1 MIPIY
6 KEQKEKLYLI
16 CKNARHEPPHLHRST
31 EIIYVTQGKIELGIG
46 QEFFHMEQGDLAV
59 IFPDVI
65 HHGQVF
71 TKEESK
77 ACYLWAAPVL
87 SGNFENI
94 MQRYCPQNPV
104 IKRAHIHKECLQA
117 IECLVRDSREKDRNF
132 IVEQAYVQILLARS
146 IEKLQLIEKSKT
158 EGQDIIYQAV
168 AYIAKNFREEISLNS
183 MAKALGVNK
192 YSLSRVFS
200 GVFHSN
206 FKQYL
211 NEQRLNYVS
220 NLLECTDKNIT
231 EICMDAG
238 FESQRTFNRVFHER
252 FKMTPREYRKIC
264 CRQYLIKDEEIYKK
278 MQCNIN

>member
-16 CKNARHEPPHLHRST
+16 CKNSRHEPPHLHRST
-31 EIIYVTQGKIELGIG
+31 EIIYITQGEIELGIG

-65 HHGQVF
+65 HHCQVF
-71 TKEESK
+71 TREESK
-77 ACYLWAAPVL
+77 ACYLWVAPVL

-94 MQRYCPQNPV
+94 MQKYCPKNPV
-104 IKRAHIHKECLQA
+104 IKRTHIHNECLQA
-117 IECLVRDSREKDRNF
+117 MECLIKDGKEKDRNS

-146 IEKLQLIEKSKT
+146 IERIQLIEKN
-158 EGQDIIYQAV
+158 EIEEQDIIYQVV
-168 AYIAKNFREEISLNS
+168 AHIAKNFREEISLES
-183 MAKALGVNK
+183 MSGALGINK

-200 GVFHSN
+200 KVFHSN

-238 FESQRTFNRVFHER
+238 FESQRTFNRVFHDR
-252 FKMTPREYRKIC
+252 FKMTPREYRKFY
-264 CRQYLIKDEEIYKK
+264 QEQHLVGSKK
-278 MQCNIN
+278 NIGK

>member
-16 CKNARHEPPHLHRST
+16 CKNSRHEPPHLHSST
-31 EIIYVTQGKIELGIG
+31 EIIYVTQGEIELGIG
-46 QEFFHMEQGDLAV
+46 QDFFHMEQGDLAV

-65 HHGQVF
+65 HHCQVF

-77 ACYLWAAPVL
+77 VWYLWAAPIL

-94 MQRYCPQNPV
+94 MQKYCPQNPV
-104 IKRAHIHKECLQA
+104 IKRAHIHNECLQA
-117 IECLVRDSREKDRNF
+117 IKCLLKDGKEEDRNS
-132 IVEQAYVQILLARS
+132 IVEQAYIQILLARS
-146 IEKLQLIEKSKT
+146 IPEFQLIEKKQT
-158 EGQDIIYQAV
+158 EGQDIIYQTV
-168 AYIAKNFREEISLNS
+168 AYIAKNFREEISLES
-183 MAKALGVNK
+183 MSGALGINK

-200 GVFHSN
+200 KVFHSN

-231 EICMDAG
+231 DICMDAG
-238 FESQRTFNRVFHER
+238 FESQRTFNRVFHDR
-252 FKMTPREYRKIC
+252 FKMTPREYRNFYQE
-264 CRQYLIKDEEIYKK
+264 QYLIGNKKNTVRQKDK
-278 MQCNIN
+278 N